1 MTINR
6 QVVAIAGGTGGLGRT
21 FLDVLQNDFEI
32 IVLTH
37 RVSDELELRTLILL
51 KL

>member
-21 FLDVLQNDFEI
+21 FLSVFQNEFEV

-37 RVSDELELRTLILL
+37 RVSHGLRPCASILL
-51 KL
+51 RL